1 MMIRNPWSALAPLF
15 ALCLT
20 GALTQSACG
29 AEKAAQKAA
38 PEKNI
43 PEKNKEEPSIRRL
56 GDERYQVGPIIVD
69 KANSSFTLSG
79 RVLRTDGPLEFLAV
93 KTGGSKGYESLLEF
107 DTTATEFNV
116 ACILIG
122 MTTDGVRRSRYHFDE
137 EEVIGPPAEITVQW
151 EREGKTFD
159 VPISNLLYL
168 DGKPVDSDHWRYTG
182 SFNNPGDGVFMPELS
197 GILISFIHDPDGV
210 IDHQSGIG
218 VNAYGSVSGNTELLP
233 EVGMPLTVTVRH
245 VPKPR

>member
-1 MMIRNPWSALAPLF
+1 MMMINRWSTLAPLF

-20 GALTQSACG
+20 VSLTQSACT
-29 AEKAAQKAA
+29 AERATEKATERVEEKAT
-38 PEKNI
+38 
-43 PEKNKEEPSIRRL
+43 EEPSIRQL

-93 KTGGSKGYESLLEF
+93 KTGGSKGYESLLEL

-137 EEVIGPPAEITVQW
+137 EEVIGPPVEITVQW
-151 EREGKTFD
+151 ERDGKAFD
-159 VPISNLLYL
+159 VPISSLLYI
-168 DGKPVDSDHWRYTG
+168 DGKPVDSDQWRYTG
-182 SFNNPGDGVFMPELS
+182 SFIHPDGVFMPELS
-197 GILISFIHDPDGV
+197 GILISFVHDPDGV
-210 IDHQSGIG
+210 IDHRIGIG
-218 VNAYGSVSGNTELLP
+218 VNAYGAVTGNTELLP
-233 EVGMPLTVTVRH
+233 KVDMPLTVTVRH
-245 VPKPR
+245 VPKSR